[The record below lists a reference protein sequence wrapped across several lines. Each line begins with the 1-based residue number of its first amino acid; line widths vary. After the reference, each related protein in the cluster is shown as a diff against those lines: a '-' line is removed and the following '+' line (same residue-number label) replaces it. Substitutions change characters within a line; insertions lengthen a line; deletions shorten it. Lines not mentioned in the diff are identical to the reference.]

1 METASAP
8 INSPIRP
15 HLRRWNSIATSVV
28 VASPKSAASGR
39 NLCGAATSSSSDDLE
54 LLPLKPAAS
63 HAYSSLKDLLPS
75 IGAVNSPKLKTA
87 PLGSDIRIRN
97 RLVKQAARAYL
108 SPMSAYPASADGSF
122 FRRLWS
128 GVAALIDL
136 FCSNAVRILDGAL
149 RAVRIRSSGAKMCLV

>member
-1 METASAP
+1 M
-8 INSPIRP
+8 NSPIRP

-28 VASPKSAASGR
+28 VGSPISAASCR
-39 NLCGAATSSSSDDLE
+39 NLRGATLSSSDDLE

-63 HAYSSLKDLLPS
+63 HAYSSLRDLLPS
-75 IGAVNSPKLKTA
+75 IGAVNSPKLKTK
-87 PLGSDIRIRN
+87 PIGSDIRIRN

-122 FRRLWS
+122 FRRVWS

-149 RAVRIRSSGAKMCLV
+149 RAVRIRSSGSKMCLV